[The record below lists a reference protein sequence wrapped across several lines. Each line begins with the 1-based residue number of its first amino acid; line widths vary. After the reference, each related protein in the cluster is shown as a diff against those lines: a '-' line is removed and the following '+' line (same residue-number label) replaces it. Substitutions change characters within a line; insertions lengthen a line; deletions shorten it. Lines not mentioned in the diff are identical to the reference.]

1 MQSTSTQTISADC
14 LASLSSHLRTKL
26 ENPEDAEDIAQEAC
40 FKLLQ
45 AQHRRR
51 DIRNPKAYLYRIAY
65 NLLYRHY
72 TNRDQHVIDA
82 ELDVDS
88 ISADCPDIE
97 DWTNDA
103 LRVESINRTWRELS
117 PKCQQAIYLRWRDG
131 LRIAEV
137 AERMN
142 LSRAMVKKYLARG
155 LAHFRRRLGRYVDGN
170 RMTRQPD
177 PTRHAIAT
185 TAVSALASGAAREIL
200 SITK

>member
-1 MQSTSTQTISADC
+1 MQSTPAQTISADC

-26 ENPEDAEDIAQEAC
+26 ANPEDAEDIAQEAC

-45 AQHRRR
+45 AQRRRR
-51 DIRNPKAYLYRIAY
+51 DIRNPRAYLYRIAY

-72 TNRDQHVIDA
+72 TNRDQHVIDT

-103 LRVESINRTWRELS
+103 LRAESINRVWRELS

-131 LRIAEV
+131 LRIAEI

-155 LAHFRRRLGRYVDGN
+155 LAHFRRRLS
-170 RMTRQPD
+170 
-177 PTRHAIAT
+177 RHIERDQIA
-185 TAVSALASGAAREIL
+185 A
-200 SITK
+200 

>member
-1 MQSTSTQTISADC
+1 MQSTPTQTISADC

-26 ENPEDAEDIAQEAC
+26 SNPEDAEDIAQEAC

-51 DIRNPKAYLYRIAY
+51 EIRNPRAYLYRIAY

-72 TNRDQHVIDA
+72 TNRDQHVIDT

-97 DWTNDA
+97 DWTNEA
-103 LRVESINRTWRELS
+103 LRAESINRVWRELP

-131 LRIAEV
+131 LRIAEI

-155 LAHFRRRLGRYVDGN
+155 LGHFRRRLSRYIE
-170 RMTRQPD
+170 REQ
-177 PTRHAIAT
+177 IA
-185 TAVSALASGAAREIL
+185 ALLNPRRGGERVG
-200 SITK
+200 